1 MNRSLRK
8 RVILTFLWLG
18 SILCLQ
24 LSHAQGPEVPLVL
37 QAPTGEGQML
47 VMAVGE
53 KSFGETIIEDVRLS
67 VEVEDGLQVF
77 KAYHR
82 GRTHTAHVAL
92 EGPTRHLAFDPK
104 QGRFREIL
112 SSVRIELEDYGQ
124 FEEVVQAVGGTGG
137 KVYAQLGFAHVSL
150 PESVNPAEV
159 INSLGSLPGVKSARL
174 QLRGPIYVP
183 M

>member
-1 MNRSLRK
+1 MSRNNRKLL
-8 RVILTFLWLG
+8 IFPFFWLG
-18 SILCLQ
+18 SVLCLP
-24 LSHAQGPEVPLVL
+24 LSHAQEPEAPLVL

-53 KSFGETIIEDVRLS
+53 RSFGETLIEDVRLS
-67 VEVEDGLQVF
+67 VDVEDGLQVF

-82 GRTHTAHVAL
+82 GRTYTAHVAL
-92 EGPTRHLAFDPK
+92 DGPTRHLAFDPK

-124 FEEVVQAVGGTGG
+124 FEEVVKAVGGTGG
-137 KVYAQLGFAHVSL
+137 KVYAQLGFAHVRL
-150 PESVNPAEV
+150 PDSVNPAEV
-159 INSLGSLPGVKSARL
+159 ISSLDSMPGVKSARL

>member
-1 MNRSLRK
+1 MSRSQRK
-8 RVILTFLWLG
+8 LMVLTFLWLW
-18 SILCLQ
+18 SVLCLP
-24 LSHAQGPEVPLVL
+24 LSHAQEPEVPLVL

-53 KSFGETIIEDVRLS
+53 RSFGETLIEDIRIS
-67 VEVEDGLQVF
+67 VVVEDGHQVF

-82 GRTHTAHVAL
+82 GRMHTAHVAL
-92 EGPTRHLAFDPK
+92 DGPIRHLAFDPK
-104 QGRFREIL
+104 QCRFREIL
-112 SSVRIELEDYGQ
+112 SSVRIELDDYGQ

-137 KVYAQLGFAHVSL
+137 KVYAQLGFAHVIL
-150 PESVNPAEV
+150 PETVNPAEV
-159 INSLGSLPGVKSARL
+159 ISSLSSLPGVISARL

>member
-1 MNRSLRK
+1 MSRNSRNLL
-8 RVILTFLWLG
+8 ILPFFWLV
-18 SILCLQ
+18 SVLCLA
-24 LSHAQGPEVPLVL
+24 LSHAQEPEAPLVL
-37 QAPTGEGQML
+37 QAPTGEGQMF

-53 KSFGETIIEDVRLS
+53 RLTGETLIEDVRLS
-67 VEVEDGLQVF
+67 VGIEDGLQIF

-82 GRTHTAHVAL
+82 GRTYTAHAAL
-92 EGPTRHLAFDPK
+92 DGPTRHLAFDPK

-137 KVYAQLGFAHVSL
+137 KVYAQLGFAHVRL
-150 PESVNPAEV
+150 PDSVNPAEV
-159 INSLGSLPGVKSARL
+159 ISSLDSMPGVKNARL